1 MMLIP
6 LTDASTYR
14 RTSVRRNDS
23 LMRELLPGPYNI
35 ITLLV
40 VVLLWMQCMTASAQL
55 TYKHLAVQYDSPWTC
70 GKLQLIPIRYKD
82 TGKGKPNLFNGGL
95 ISFEDAMRQGKLSV
109 KESSLPGG
117 ADVGLLTIKNNTHKN
132 VLLHSGDMVTGG
144 KQDRAFA
151 ETTIIGPHEQ
161 QHMPVFCIEK
171 GRWTEKS
178 RSFRYGGQA
187 DAALKKE
194 IEVTRKQ
201 NRVWKE
207 IERRYQQK
215 GIEKK
220 TWAYSDIYNDTTHL
234 DTACRYKFRRKMM
247 DSDSAY
253 AGFVAITG
261 RRIINCEIFGSSD
274 LCITSFD
281 AMLKSYLKTI
291 TIEDGAPSLGKDA
304 IKTFLD
310 KFLETETQQQEYLSK
325 HGRIYKYQTQVIH
338 LVAYDE

>member
-1 MMLIP
+1 MHVL
-6 LTDASTYR
+6 R
-14 RTSVRRNDS
+14 
-23 LMRELLPGPYNI
+23 PGPQQRI
-35 ITLLV
+35 ILLAVLLLLV
-40 VVLLWMQCMTASAQL
+40 IPSYAQL
-55 TYKHLAVQYDSPWTC
+55 TYATLAVQYDSPWMC
-70 GKLQLIPIRYKD
+70 GKLQLVPIRYKD
-82 TGKGKPNLFNGGL
+82 TGSGRPKLFSGGL

-109 KESSLPGG
+109 KESTLPGG
-117 ADVGLLTIKNNTHKN
+117 ADVGLLTIKNNTRKH

-151 ETTIIGPHEQ
+151 ETSIMAPDEL

-171 GRWTEKS
+171 GRWTERT

-194 IEVTRKQ
+194 IEITRKQ

-215 GIEKK
+215 GIERK

-234 DTACRYKFRRKMM
+234 DTACRYQMRRKMM

-253 AGFVAITG
+253 AGFVAISG
-261 RRIINCEIFGSSD
+261 NRIINCEIFGSSD

-281 AMLKSYLKTI
+281 AMLKSYFKSI
-291 TIEDGAPSLGKDA
+291 TPEDGPPALTKAD
-304 IKTFLD
+304 IKQFLD
-310 KFLETETQQQEYLSK
+310 QFLETETKQQEYLSK
-325 HGRIYKYQTQVIH
+325 HGRIYKYQSRIIH
-338 LVAYDE
+338 LVAYPE